1 MNELKKT
8 NGTTLVE
15 LMVAF
20 AIAGIF
26 MVSAAMLVSSFTNVY
41 LRIINRNRIQDISN
55 VVMEK
60 VVEELTYASET
71 ATEVDA
77 DRVKGSV
84 MLSGEDS
91 DGNYL
96 VAEYSNKDGNPVRMS
111 TQADGEGNQKGLLL
125 EYQPIYENN
134 SPDGAILY
142 EGSQWYMGKGFYK
155 KNQVDVRFR
164 KIENTAC
171 IQVTLT
177 VSDEKGRYKKTTE
190 KCVECIDLDPND
202 VQVEGS

>member
-84 MLSGEDS
+84 MLSGRTAT
-91 DGNYL
+91 G
-96 VAEYSNKDGNPVRMS
+96 
-111 TQADGEGNQKGLLL
+111 T
-125 EYQPIYENN
+125 
-134 SPDGAILY
+134 ILW
-142 EGSQWYMGKGFYK
+142 Q
-155 KNQVDVRFR
+155 
-164 KIENTAC
+164 NTATRMAIRC
-171 IQVTLT
+171 
-177 VSDEKGRYKKTTE
+177 G
-190 KCVECIDLDPND
+190 
-202 VQVEGS
+202 